1 MSKGQSLT
9 MTIILLFSLIIGIPQ
24 VVNAEDGEILIDSAV
39 EWVDDQTFSDNLRI
53 VNGGSLT
60 ISSAV
65 ISMEDDAKI
74 IVEEGGELNID
85 SSEVNALN
93 PPTELRGYGYS
104 DEENRS
110 AILIPGSDYDSDFS
124 VTFHAPE
131 GESFYGGLAYIG
143 VNEQVDID
151 GSEFTIE
158 FNDSTNDIWIGLIGI
173 GNKQVCVSSI
183 TIAPDLGTEITY
195 DAVEM
200 QFRNMMAKG
209 DAGFS
214 ISISGNLDIQDS
226 TIYGG
231 EIIVDGSALIH
242 NSNIAFTGPI
252 IAESIDSNVSITGT
266 TEFSMSKDD
275 HDVRLHAKSQFH
287 WGDEAT
293 GSGGH
298 TDRWERRVSNQQV
311 EFDAINVLF
320 RVINMG
326 PDEVTSPTYISDENG
341 IGNINSG
348 NERVVEIGWADGSVW
363 TENAEIEIVEYR
375 TGWNMDL
382 DLENYGGVYISLSW
396 EPIIV
401 IDSNIPYLEW
411 LTLEINNTEEQAA
424 LDLGVQMAATI
435 TNQGTASA
443 VFFLSCEVTET
454 GVSTSVTPT
463 FPGGEKIDPGT
474 EVTIYFTWRH
484 NTEGDAG
491 ITCNILT
498 PSQLVDD
505 DAFGG
510 GSASSA
516 SINWY
521 QPDDD
526 EEGSA
531 IPILIALLV
540 GAAITG
546 FASYRMMQRTSSDE
560 EDNK

>member
-9 MTIILLFSLIIGIPQ
+9 MSIILLFSLIIGIPQ

-39 EWVDDQTFSDNLRI
+39 EWADDQTVSDNLRI

-65 ISMEDDAKI
+65 ISMEDDTKI
-74 IVEEGGELNID
+74 IVEEGGELNIN

-93 PPTELRGYGYS
+93 PPTELRGYGYW

-110 AILIPGSDYDSDFS
+110 AILIPGSDYDGDFS
-124 VTFHAPE
+124 VTFHAPD

-143 VNEQVDID
+143 GSEQIDIN

-158 FNDSTNDIWIGLIGI
+158 LNESVDDIWVGLIGI

-183 TIAPDLGTEITY
+183 TITPDMGNEITY
-195 DAVEM
+195 DAIDM
-200 QFRNMMAKG
+200 PFRNMMAKG

-214 ISISGNLDIQDS
+214 ISISGNIDIQDS

-242 NSNIAFTGPI
+242 NSNIVSTGPI

-266 TEFSMSKDD
+266 TGFNLSKDD
-275 HDVRLHAKSQFH
+275 HDVLLHAKSQFH

-298 TDRWERRVSNQQV
+298 TDRWERRISNQQV
-311 EFDAINVLF
+311 QFDAVNVLF

-326 PDEVTSPTYISDENG
+326 PGEITSSTYISDGNG
-341 IGNINSG
+341 IGQIDSG
-348 NERVVEIGWADGSVW
+348 AERVVEIGWADGSVW

-375 TGWNMDL
+375 TGWNMDPDL
-382 DLENYGGVYISLSW
+382 DNYGGDFIPLTW
-396 EPIIV
+396 DPIIV
-401 IDSNIPYLEW
+401 ISSNIPYIEW
-411 LTLEINNTEEQAA
+411 VTLEFNNTEEQAA
-424 LDLGVQMAATI
+424 LGIGVEMAATI

-443 VFFLSCEVTET
+443 VFFLSCEITET
-454 GVSTSVTPT
+454 EVSTSVAPT
-463 FPGGEKIDPGT
+463 FPGGEKIDPGA
-474 EVTIYFTWRH
+474 EVTIDFTWRH
-484 NTEGDAG
+484 NAEGDAG
-491 ITCNILT
+491 ITCEILT

-526 EEGSA
+526 EGSA
-531 IPILIALLV
+531 IPIIIALLI

-546 FASYRMMQRTSSDE
+546 FASYRMMQRTNSDDE
-560 EDNK
+560 ENK